1 MSTTPNT
8 KARVLFVDDS
18 RLMRKAALKMLGD
31 EFDVVIAEDGVEA
44 QELLADDDTIQ
55 VVFTDLTMPRCDGYQ
70 LLSSIRT
77 STELGRQNMPVI
89 VVTGA
94 DNDEA
99 ARKKALD
106 MGATD
111 FVTKPFTSIDV
122 LARARAHVN
131 HQRITQQLQTQTTL
145 DALTGLSNKAG
156 LLDRLQQDISYARRH
171 QHELMLVRLEI
182 DGLQKVFLEQGRQNA
197 EAMLLH
203 VAQLLRSH
211 IRKEDTAAR
220 TGLGSFMLTL
230 PGGSQ
235 VGIETMLER
244 FQADAITT
252 PLLVNNVL
260 IPMALSAMAYGPDVQ
275 SGLSAQQ
282 AFLDCETR
290 FQKTLSAKAEPLPL
304 EVAVEVPVPVET
316 VTAVPPA
323 PEEPL
328 RVDVLLDQIRLGD
341 TQTAIKSM
349 PQIIKRLVPLLRL
362 LSAGQ
367 RAQLIQFLQK
377 I

>member
-1 MSTTPNT
+1 MSTAPNT

-31 EFDVVIAEDGVEA
+31 EFDVVLAEDGVEA

-55 VVFTDLTMPRCDGYQ
+55 VVFTDLTMPRCDGYE
-70 LLSSIRT
+70 LLHSIRT
-77 STELGRQNMPVI
+77 GAELGLQNMPVI

-131 HQRITQQLQTQTTL
+131 NQRITQQLQAQTTL
-145 DALTGLSNKAG
+145 DTLTSLANKAG
-156 LLDRLQQDISYARRH
+156 FLDRLQQDISYARRH
-171 QHELMLVRLEI
+171 QHELIIVRLEI
-182 DGLQKVFLEQGRQNA
+182 DELQKVFLESGKQNA
-197 EAMLLH
+197 EAVVLH
-203 VAQLLRSH
+203 IAQLLRSH

-220 TGLGSFMLTL
+220 VGLGSFMLSL
-230 PGGSQ
+230 PGGSRA
-235 VGIETMLER
+235 GIETMLER
-244 FQADAITT
+244 VQAEVIAT
-252 PLLVNNVL
+252 PLLVNNVA
-260 IPMALSAMAYGPDVQ
+260 IPIAFSAIAYGPDVQ
-275 SGLSAQQ
+275 SGVAAQE
-282 AFLDCETR
+282 AFLECETKLQEIR
-290 FQKTLSAKAEPLPL
+290 NAKAEP
-304 EVAVEVPVPVET
+304 APVEKE
-316 VTAVPPA
+316 VVVESVVEA
-323 PEEPL
+323 PHSPGAPL
-328 RVDVLLDQIRLGD
+328 RVDLFLDQIRLGE

-349 PQIIKRLVPLLRL
+349 PQIIKRLIPLLRL

-367 RAQLIQFLQK
+367 RVQLIQFLQK